1 MLVRRAAR
9 HRRLRRQS
17 RGVSAPRVLRWAI
30 AASLAL
36 AGIFTLLV
44 LVGAGAGVLLYWH
57 YARELPPPEAII
69 AAEEDAFL
77 TTVLYDRTGQT
88 AIYEVV
94 DPLGGARRWLR
105 LDAEPGGVLQAR
117 VDVA

>member
-1 MLVRRAAR
+1 MLVPRAAR

-44 LVGAGAGVLLYWH
+44 LAGAGAGVLLYWH

-88 AIYEVV
+88 AIYEVI
-94 DPLGGARRWLR
+94 D
-105 LDAEPGGVLQAR
+105 
-117 VDVA
+117 